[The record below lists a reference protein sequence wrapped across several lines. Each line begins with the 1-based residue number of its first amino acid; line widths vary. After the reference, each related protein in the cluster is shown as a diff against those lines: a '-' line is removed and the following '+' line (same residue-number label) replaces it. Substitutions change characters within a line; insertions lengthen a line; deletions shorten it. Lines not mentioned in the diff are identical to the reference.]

1 MTRHMNKTIFTLISI
16 AGLMAPLNG
25 HASGLIPEQCTIG
38 DRPVCHPIVDIGF
51 TFDGAIGITGN
62 SIATVYAGN
71 EPVAAG
77 GISAFNYTGA
87 KRIQGTAVVTFETP
101 LSLPKGK
108 TYTLVVP
115 EGVIFQEGH
124 PTISNDAISVE
135 FEVPG
140 NLGEATPSIENGSI
154 VQNAN
159 RIGFYFGI
167 ETASVENG
175 EFILY
180 RGDVPVKRYPC
191 DVSWDWNLGYAGINF
206 GETVNFE
213 SGVEYTVKLPKG
225 CVSSLHRSDITN
237 EEISLNF
244 IGGYTEPIVPIQY
257 VWCSLFDHHP
267 TDVMGEV
274 KFYYNQPV
282 MLSVNPI
289 VQLCI
294 ETDGI
299 IVKEAVPSIAEE
311 NGQYV
316 MTVNFDNTPLTSE
329 KGYTI
334 IIPEG
339 TLVTENGDVIVNPR
353 SIMAVS
359 NSSGI
364 SDIKDTE
371 CNIKVVNGTIS
382 IDNATNGNDIM
393 LYSLD
398 GKIVYNAK
406 SNGGIVSIPV
416 GTTGIYLLSID
427 GTTYKIAI
435 RK

>member
-1 MTRHMNKTIFTLISI
+1 MKKTILTLISI
-16 AGLMAPLNG
+16 AGLVAPLNG

-51 TFDGAIGITGN
+51 TFDGAIGIVGN
-62 SIATVYAGN
+62 SNATVYSGN
-71 EPVAAG
+71 EPIATGV
-77 GISAFNYTGA
+77 ISASNNTGT
-87 KRIQGTAVVTFETP
+87 KQVQGTAVITFDTP

-115 EGVIFQEGH
+115 EGMIFQEGH

-140 NLGEATPSIENGSI
+140 NLGEATSSIENGSI
-154 VQNAN
+154 VQNAR

-175 EFILY
+175 EIILY
-180 RGDVPVKRYPC
+180 REDVPVKKYPC
-191 DVSWDWNLGYAGINF
+191 DVSWDWDLGYAGIDF
-206 GETVNFE
+206 GKTVNFE

-225 CVSSLHRSDITN
+225 CVSSLHRPDITN
-237 EEISLNF
+237 EEISVSF
-244 IGGYTEPIVPIQY
+244 IGGYTEPVVPIQY

-267 TDVMGEV
+267 TDVLGEV

-294 ETDGI
+294 EKEGI
-299 IVKEAVPSIAEE
+299 IVKEAVPTMLED

-329 KGYTI
+329 NGYTI

-353 SIMAVS
+353 NIMAIG

-364 SDIKDTE
+364 SDIKDIE
-371 CNIKVVNGTIS
+371 HDIKVVNGRIF
-382 IDNATNGNDIM
+382 IDNATNGNNIM

-406 SNGGIVSIPV
+406 SNGETVSIPV